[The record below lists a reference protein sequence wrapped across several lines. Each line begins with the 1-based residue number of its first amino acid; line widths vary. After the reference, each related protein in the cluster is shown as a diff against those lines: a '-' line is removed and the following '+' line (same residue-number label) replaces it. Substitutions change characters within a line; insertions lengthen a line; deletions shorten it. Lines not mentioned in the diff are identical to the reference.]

1 MKDKYLVVK
10 KYMDEYDYES
20 LLELGAPDD
29 EYDIESR
36 VISRLITKDNSVE
49 EIAEVIARVMKQ
61 FFSYSVKELDNSEVN
76 IKPFLEAARK
86 IKLELQN

>member
-36 VISRLITKDNSVE
+36 VISCLITKDNSVE
-49 EIAEVIARVMKQ
+49 EIAEVIARVMKH
-61 FFSYSVKELDNSEVN
+61 FFSYSVKELDDSEVN
-76 IKPFLEAARK
+76 IKPFLKQQGKSR
-86 IKLELQN
+86 